1 MSAYLIVDI
10 EVTDPQ
16 AYDDYRSQVPPLVEK
31 YGGKY
36 LVRGGAFEI
45 LEGDWTLNRLV
56 VLEFPT
62 IKAAKDFYD
71 SDEYQPVKAIRLK
84 ATNSN
89 LVLVEGA

>member
-10 EVTDPQ
+10 EVTDPES
-16 AYDDYRSQVPPLVEK
+16 YEEYRSQVPPLVAK

-36 LVRGGAFEI
+36 LVRGGPFQI

-56 VLEFPT
+56 VLEFPSIT
-62 IKAAKDFYD
+62 AAKEFYD
-71 SDEYQPVKAIRLK
+71 SDEYRPLKEIRLK
-84 ATNSN
+84 ATKSN

>member
-10 EVTDPQ
+10 EVTDPE
-16 AYDDYRSQVPPLVEK
+16 AYENYRSQVPPVVAK
-31 YGGKY
+31 HGGKY
-36 LVRGGAFEI
+36 LVRGGPFQI

-62 IKAAKDFYD
+62 ITAAKEFYD
-71 SDEYQPVKAIRLK
+71 SEEYRPLKEIRTN
-84 ATNSN
+84 ATKSN

>member
-1 MSAYLIVDI
+1 MSAYVIVDI
-10 EVTDPQ
+10 EVTDPE
-16 AYDDYRSQVPPLVEK
+16 AYEDYRRQVPPLVTK

-56 VLEFPT
+56 VIEFPS
-62 IKAAKDFYD
+62 IKAAKEFYD
-71 SDEYQPVKAIRLK
+71 SEEYSPVKAIRLK